1 MNACLNQAIEK
12 AGINKNISFH
22 CARHT
27 FATIAVNLGIPVEV
41 VQKLPG
47 HQSIRTTQIYG
58 KIMNQTVF
66 EQMKKMEYNLISI

>member
-1 MNACLNQAIEK
+1 
-12 AGINKNISFH
+12 
-22 CARHT
+22 
-27 FATIAVNLGIPVEV
+27 V

-47 HQSIRTTQIYG
+47 QQSIRTTQMYG